1 MAWAVQVEPGPARV
15 KEGKARAE
23 SMLQTHPLSGW
34 EARLSRR
41 MCVEDGTRG
50 EQTHSP
56 PFSHCLPP
64 TEKED
69 GLEGAPQ
76 TGGPHLFSGAE

>member
-15 KEGKARAE
+15 KEGKALAE

-50 EQTHSP
+50 EQIL
-56 PFSHCLPP
+56 LPSLTVCP
-64 TEKED
+64 
-69 GLEGAPQ
+69 LLRRRMA
-76 TGGPHLFSGAE
+76 